1 MYKNKLKNK
10 TTVWIKIFLLTVILF
25 LPGCRKNIV
34 VKENVLPTSGIE
46 KILIF
51 PFKNM
56 SAVYGENVNS
66 RCPICGKVFMTGK
79 VAEDADNMLTEQLF
93 VLLKNRKDIELIP
106 ASQSQGVMSDLLS
119 EDKKLLSEQ
128 DLLVETGRALKAD
141 WVLSGY
147 IFRFRDRV
155 GGKYSV
161 DLPASV
167 AFDIH
172 LIRVADGRLFW
183 SDHFDETQRPLS
195 ENLFQI
201 GSFLQRKA
209 KWITAN
215 EMAVSG
221 LKNILKTFPVSNKP
235 EPKATSQ

>member
-1 MYKNKLKNK
+1 MYKKKVKNK
-10 TTVWIKIFLLTVILF
+10 TALWIKFFLLTVILF
-25 LPGCRKNIV
+25 LPGCRNNIV
-34 VKENVLPTSGIE
+34 VKENVLQTSGVE

-56 SAVYGENVNS
+56 SAVYGENVNV
-66 RCPICGKVFMTGK
+66 RCPISGKVFMTGK

-93 VLLKNRKDIELIP
+93 VLLNGRKDIELIP
-106 ASQSQGVMSDLLS
+106 ASQSRGVVSDLLS
-119 EDKKLLSEQ
+119 EDKKNLSERN
-128 DLLVETGRALKAD
+128 LLIETGRALKAD
-141 WVLSGY
+141 LVLSGY
-147 IFRFRDRV
+147 IFRFRERV

-172 LIRVADGRLFW
+172 LIRVADGHLLW

-195 ENLFQI
+195 ENLFQL

-215 EMAVSG
+215 EMAEYG
-221 LKNILKTFPVSNKP
+221 LKNILKTFPVSNKT
-235 EPKATSQ
+235 EPTQ

>member
-1 MYKNKLKNK
+1 MGKNKLKNK
-10 TTVWIKIFLLTVILF
+10 TALWIKFFLLTVILF
-25 LPGCRKNIV
+25 LPGCRNNIV
-34 VKENVLPTSGIE
+34 VKENVLQTSGVE

-56 SAVYGENVNS
+56 SAVYGENVNV
-66 RCPICGKVFMTGK
+66 RCPISGKVFMTGK

-93 VLLKNRKDIELIP
+93 VLLKDRKDIELIP
-106 ASQSQGVMSDLLS
+106 ASQSRGVVSDLLS
-119 EDKKLLSEQ
+119 EDKKKLSERN
-128 DLLVETGRALKAD
+128 LLIETGRALKAD
-141 WVLSGY
+141 LVLSGY
-147 IFRFRDRV
+147 IFRFRERV

-172 LIRVADGRLFW
+172 LIRVADGHLLW
-183 SDHFDETQRPLS
+183 SEHFDETQRPLS
-195 ENLFQI
+195 ENLFQL

-215 EMAVSG
+215 EMAESG
-221 LKNILKTFPVSNKP
+221 LKNILKTFPVPNKA
-235 EPKATSQ
+235 EPTQ

>member
-1 MYKNKLKNK
+1 MYKNNFKNK
-10 TTVWIKIFLLTVILF
+10 ATVWIKIFLLTVILC
-25 LPGCRKNIV
+25 LPGCTKNIV
-34 VKENVLPTSGIE
+34 VKENLLSTSGKE

-56 SAVYGENVNS
+56 AAVYGENVDS
-66 RCPICGKVFMTGK
+66 RCPICGKVFVTGE

-93 VLLKNRKDIELIP
+93 ILLKDRKDIHLIP
-106 ASQSQGVMSDLLS
+106 ASQSQGVVSDLLS
-119 EDKKLLSEQ
+119 EDQKRLSER
-128 DLLVETGRALKAD
+128 DLLVETGRVLKAD
-141 WVLSGY
+141 WVLSGN
-147 IFRFRDRV
+147 IFRFRERV

-172 LIRVADGRLFW
+172 LIRVADGRLLW
-183 SDHFDETQRPLS
+183 NDHFDETQRPLS
-195 ENLFQI
+195 ENLFQL

-209 KWITAN
+209 RWITAN

-221 LKNILKTFPVSNKP
+221 LKNILKTFPF
-235 EPKATSQ
+235 

>member
-1 MYKNKLKNK
+1 MYKNRMNNK
-10 TTVWIKIFLLTVILF
+10 TVVWIKIFLLAVILI
-25 LPGCRKNIV
+25 LPGCGKDVV
-34 VKENVLPTSGIE
+34 VKEDVLPTSGKE

-56 SAVYGENVNS
+56 SEVYGENVNT

-93 VLLKNRKDIELIP
+93 VLMKDRRDIELLS
-106 ASQSQGVMSDLLS
+106 ASQSQGVVSDLLS
-119 EDKKLLSEQ
+119 ENKKRLSER
-128 DLLVETGRALKAD
+128 DLLIETGRALKAD

-147 IFRFRDRV
+147 IFRFRERV

-172 LIRVADGRLFW
+172 LIRVADGRLLW
-183 SDHFDETQRPLS
+183 SNHFDETQQPLS
-195 ENLFQI
+195 ENLFKL
-201 GSFLQRKA
+201 GSFLKRKA

-221 LKNILKTFPVSNKP
+221 LKNILKTFPVLNKA
-235 EPKATSQ
+235 ESKQLTH